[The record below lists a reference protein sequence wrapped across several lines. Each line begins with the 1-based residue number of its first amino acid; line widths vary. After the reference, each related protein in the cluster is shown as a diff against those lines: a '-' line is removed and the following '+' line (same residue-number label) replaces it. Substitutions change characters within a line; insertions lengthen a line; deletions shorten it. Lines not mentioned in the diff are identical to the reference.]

1 MGMKVKLD
9 QILSD
14 ATKQG
19 DVPGVVATVGNRE
32 GVLYEAAFG
41 ERCLGAGLTMNVD
54 TVWWIA
60 SMTKAITS
68 VAAVQCVE
76 RGLLELDTPAK
87 EVCPELGN
95 IGVLEG
101 FDENGQPN
109 TRPPKCDITLRQ
121 LLTHTA
127 GFGYNDFNPD
137 IQKVHDV
144 LDIPSVLDC

>member
-1 MGMKVKLD
+1 MGMKVKLG

-76 RGLLELDTPAK
+76 RGLFRHPRKRGLSR
-87 EVCPELGN
+87 
-95 IGVLEG
+95 I
-101 FDENGQPN
+101 
-109 TRPPKCDITLRQ
+109 RQ
-121 LLTHTA
+121 YWCA
-127 GFGYNDFNPD
+127 RRF
-137 IQKVHDV
+137 
-144 LDIPSVLDC
+144 